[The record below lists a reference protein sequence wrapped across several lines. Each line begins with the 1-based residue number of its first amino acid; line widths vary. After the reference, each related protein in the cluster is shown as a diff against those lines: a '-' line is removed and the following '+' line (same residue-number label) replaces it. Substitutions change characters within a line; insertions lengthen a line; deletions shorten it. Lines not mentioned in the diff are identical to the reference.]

1 MIYKG
6 VDYEK
11 EGTNPFYYM
20 SYIDPKWYFDD
31 TIIIHPKCKEIMDE
45 VCDDFCDI
53 TKIVFPQVLI
63 KIGERSFRGC
73 RDLKKIILKDGLK
86 YIEKEAFLSC
96 SQVGKIELP
105 ASIKKLGEAC
115 FMHLDNLDVIR
126 YHGSLANWHKV
137 KKEKN
142 WFKGDMDFYV
152 ICDDDKEH
160 LVSKSRY
167 YRFDDKERLFNKGYI
182 NDEIKEIVSLPM
194 NEKIKRARGMFDTLF
209 SYLANE
215 RRFEKED
222 RINYLVFGFAR
233 LFISTTPKFKKVYYQ
248 RFLKMTGIE
257 LSYKDFYELMTKRND
272 IAEKA
277 FDLITCDLPIS
288 KRLIVAVVGSAIISE
303 NKRLNWKARHL
314 VDDIMGPLE

>member
-1 MIYKG
+1 MFPKG
-6 VDYEK
+6 
-11 EGTNPFYYM
+11 
-20 SYIDPKWYFDD
+20 
-31 TIIIHPKCKEIMDE
+31 
-45 VCDDFCDI
+45 
-53 TKIVFPQVLI
+53 LI

-96 SQVGKIELP
+96 SKVSKIELP

-126 YHGSLANWHKV
+126 YHGPIEQWHKV

-142 WFKGDMDFYV
+142 WYKGDMDFYV
-152 ICDDDKEH
+152 ICDDAKEH

-194 NEKIKRARGMFDTLF
+194 NEKIKRARGMFDSLF
-209 SYLANE
+209 SFLANE

-233 LFISTTPKFKKVYYQ
+233 LFISTTHKFKKVYYQ

-257 LSYKDFYELMTKRND
+257 LSYKDFYELMTERND
-272 IAEKA
+272 IEEKA

-288 KRLIVAVVGSAIISE
+288 KRLIIVVVGSAIISE
-303 NKRLNWKARHL
+303 NKSLNWKAHRL
-314 VDDIMGPLE
+314 TNDIMGQLEG